1 LFYLKRN
8 NTSNTGFVISVI
20 VLLFLLH
27 PNQTQ
32 LNGVAY
38 GSTSESTAVSPISP
52 PDSPLGSIPLMLVDQ
67 IAFMISGA
75 NPSVN
80 GDSVKEV
87 VERLTLQ
94 TQGKGGNAEQSLI
107 RIIEQVSQNSTGPVA
122 NSIINLA
129 LREGNAQPQQQPIA
143 PQPQQQPAT
152 PQQQPI
158 APQAQQQPIVPQP
171 QQQPA
176 TPQQQPIAP
185 QAQQQ
190 PATPQQ
196 QQTPS
201 SPQPAQKVIL
211 PQQNPEPPGQNVTGQ
226 GTNPNGLNDLR
237 SQGLPVDEPGVCY
250 TQGDLGTEPIDCEDL
265 RGEKGGSGDSGE
277 SEDDESESE

>member
-143 PQPQQQPAT
+143 PQPQQQPA
-152 PQQQPI
+152 I
-158 APQAQQQPIVPQP
+158 
-171 QQQPA
+171 
-176 TPQQQPIAP
+176 
-185 QAQQQ
+185 
-190 PATPQQ
+190 PQQ